1 MNALKSTTQDG
12 FSGEGW
18 YTNVSLQ
25 VRDECG
31 LQTVS
36 ARELHEKLE
45 SNERFSKWWNRFAS
59 YGFKENED
67 FSRVYQK
74 VQANRYGGE
83 QEIQDYAITIDMAKQ
98 ICMLQRSELGRKYR
112 EYLLK
117 LEKAWNTPEAVMSR
131 ALQIANRTL
140 EEAKRQVVFQQA
152 IIEEQKPKVAVYNEL
167 VDRSKTLNFR
177 DMAAKLG
184 MKQSEFMAILK
195 DKYIYKTPS
204 GEYRAYADFQEY
216 FTTKTFSRGV
226 DKTGEQLLINMEGV
240 TYFLNKYK
248 QEETNRLSVQSA

>member
-1 MNALKSTTQDG
+1 MNELKSTTQDG
-12 FSGEGW
+12 FSGEEW

-31 LQTVS
+31 FQTVS
-36 ARELHEKLE
+36 ARELYKAL
-45 SNERFSKWWNRFAS
+45 NITDRFSRWFDSLLK
-59 YGFKENED
+59 YGFVENED
-67 FSRVYQK
+67 FTSVKSSTLVNNGAER
-74 VQANRYGGE
+74 E
-83 QEIQDYAITIDMAKQ
+83 LLDYAITIDMAKQ

-248 QEETNRLSVQSA
+248 QEETNTLSVQSA

>member
-1 MNALKSTTQDG
+1 MNTLKSTTQDG

-31 LQTVS
+31 FQTVS
-36 ARELHEKLE
+36 ARELYKAL
-45 SNERFSKWWNRFAS
+45 NITDRFSRWFDSLLK
-59 YGFKENED
+59 YGFVENED
-67 FSRVYQK
+67 FTSVKSSTLVNNGAER
-74 VQANRYGGE
+74 E
-83 QEIQDYAITIDMAKQ
+83 LQDYAITIDMAKQ

-226 DKTGEQLLINMEGV
+226 DKTGEQLLISMEGI

-248 QEETNRLSVQSA
+248 QEETNTLSIQSA